1 MQRGRVRLGM
11 VALLALLLAGPLPA
25 GAGDGFPARPIR
37 IVVPYSAG
45 GTGDILARLV
55 ARQLGAL
62 YGQQV
67 VADNRP
73 GAGGHIGAELTA
85 KSPPDGYTLVLGTI
99 GIHAAFAIYKHLT
112 YDPAR
117 DLQPVTV
124 LAELPNVVIV
134 HPALPTATLIE
145 FIDYAKAHPG
155 AINFGSAGNGS
166 STHMIGELFK
176 LAAGI
181 NLTHVPY
188 RGSAPALN
196 DVIAGQIQAMFENLP
211 TTPPLIRSG
220 AVRALGVTSRTRSP
234 ALPEVPT
241 VAEAALPGFEATA
254 WFTIAAP
261 AGVPAPI
268 IDRLNRDIVG
278 LIARPDIDAQIRALG
293 ATPVGDTPDE
303 ARKFFATERVKWAT
317 VIAASGITGE

>member
-1 MQRGRVRLGM
+1 MQRGRYRLGTL
-11 VALLALLLAGPLPA
+11 ALLALALAGSLPA
-25 GAGDGFPARPIR
+25 GAEDGFPARPIR

-73 GAGGHIGAELTA
+73 GAGGHIGAELVA

-99 GIHAAFAIYKHLT
+99 GIHAAFAIYKQLT
-112 YDPAR
+112 YDPAH

-176 LAAGI
+176 LAAGV

-196 DVIAGQIQAMFENLP
+196 DVIAGHIQAMFENLP
-211 TTPPLIRSG
+211 TTPPQIRSG
-220 AVRALGVTSRTRSP
+220 AVRALGVTSRARSP
-234 ALPEVPT
+234 ALSEVPT
-241 VAEAALPGFEATA
+241 VAEAGVPGFEATA
-254 WFTIAAP
+254 WFTLAAP

-278 LIARPDIDAQIRALG
+278 LITRPDIDAQIRALG
-293 ATPVGDTPDE
+293 ATPIGDTPDE
-303 ARKFFATERVKWAT
+303 AREFFATERVKWNR
-317 VIAASGITGE
+317 VISAAGITGD

>member
-1 MQRGRVRLGM
+1 
-11 VALLALLLAGPLPA
+11 
-25 GAGDGFPARPIR
+25 
-37 IVVPYSAG
+37 VPYSAG